1 MGTRGQGSVV
11 AGIVALA
18 VLVAAGLVVAEG
30 DTLKIGFVDV
40 QKVLN
45 ESAKGKEAKGK
56 LEKERDAKQ
65 QEIRAR
71 EQEIRAQQEQIK
83 KLEADLQKQAP
94 VLSEAARK
102 ERQDAIT
109 RKIRDVGRVVE
120 DLRRLFEDSN
130 RDLQK
135 RETDL
140 LNEILREIR
149 KVVVAYGKEQAYTLI
164 LEAQSGIIYASQG
177 ADLTDEILAAFN
189 RQK

>member
-1 MGTRGQGSVV
+1 MEASGHGWVGV
-11 AGIVALA
+11 GLA
-18 VLVAAGLVVAEG
+18 VLAVLGIAAVAAGQDNA
-30 DTLKIGFVDV
+30 LKIGFVDV

-45 ESAKGKEAKGK
+45 DSAKGKDAKGK

-71 EQEIRAQQEQIK
+71 EEEIK
-83 KLEADLQKQAP
+83 KLQADLQKQGP

-102 ERQDAIT
+102 ERQDAVAQ
-109 RKIRDVGRVVE
+109 KIR

-135 RETDL
+135 RETEL
-140 LNEILREIR
+140 LNEVLRDIR
-149 KVVVAYGKEQAYTLI
+149 RVIVAYGKEHQYTLI

-177 ADLTDEILAAFN
+177 ADLTDEILADFN
-189 RQK
+189 KRK

>member
-1 MGTRGQGSVV
+1 MGTRGRGSVA
-11 AGIVALA
+11 AGIVAVA
-18 VLVAAGLVVAEG
+18 VLAAPGLGGAE
-30 DTLKIGFVDV
+30 DTFKIGFVDA

-45 ESAKGKEAKGK
+45 DSTRGKEAKGR

-71 EQEIRAQQEQIK
+71 EQEIRPRQEEIK

-94 VLSEAARK
+94 VLSDAARK

-109 RKIRDVGRVVE
+109 RKIRDVGRLVE

-149 KVVVAYGKEQAYTLI
+149 KVVVAYGKEHAYTLI

-177 ADLTDEILAAFN
+177 ADLTDEVLAAFDK
-189 RQK
+189 RK

>member
-1 MGTRGQGSVV
+1 MGL
-11 AGIVALA
+11 VALA
-18 VLVAAGLVVAEG
+18 VLGTAGGAAGQ
-30 DTLKIGFVDV
+30 DTALKLGFVDV

-45 ESAKGKEAKGK
+45 ESGRGKEAKGK

-71 EQEIRAQQEQIK
+71 EEEIK
-83 KLEADLQKQAP
+83 KLEADLQKQSP

-102 ERQDAIT
+102 ERREAIT
-109 RKIRDVGRVVE
+109 HKIRD
-120 DLRRLFEDSN
+120 LRRVFEDSN

-135 RETDL
+135 RETEL

-149 KVVVAYGKEQAYTLI
+149 RVIVAYGKEHQYTLI

-177 ADLTDEILAAFN
+177 ADLTDEILADFN
-189 RQK
+189 KRK